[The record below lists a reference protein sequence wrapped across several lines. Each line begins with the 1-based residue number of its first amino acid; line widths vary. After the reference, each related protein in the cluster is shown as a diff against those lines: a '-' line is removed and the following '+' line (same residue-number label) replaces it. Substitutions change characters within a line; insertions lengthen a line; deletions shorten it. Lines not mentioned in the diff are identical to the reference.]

1 MKKHGTGFFWKA
13 ITLFGIAAFALS
25 ACGGGGGSSSTG
37 GGSSAVISGTAA
49 AGAAIIGTATI
60 KDSSVPPKTKSVAI
74 AADGKYSI
82 DVSGL
87 TGPFM
92 LRADGEVGGRQYSL
106 FSAATSADVNGT
118 INITPLTDL
127 IVANIAGDI
136 AANYYNAANFGGITK
151 AELDA
156 QIATVTAQ
164 LLPVLTSLGLDNSI
178 NLLRTSFNSDH
189 TGMDAVMDVLKV
201 SVDETT
207 LEATILNVINNSSIT
222 QDLAT
227 NSITGTLDGT
237 GVADGVTT
245 LQQVVDTFTAF
256 SNLYA
261 TGLPTPAQIG
271 ALGLFDNTNFLSDG
285 QSYAEFVTDVTTNA
299 PVGLNFTNITLV
311 SAGTDNMVIHFTVM
325 DGSRINSDE
334 EWLFKKDATTGKY
347 LAWGNGRHVGTWLNA
362 KAEYQPSAPA
372 GQQIRTGLVLDLE
385 DSHLFLGGNGV
396 AVITGPGGVN
406 ETFVYDISSSY
417 FRRLA
422 APYSGPLIPLDDS
435 QIALIP
441 DVNATYTINL
451 YDNTA
456 GAMTLKETYTET
468 IRKRPYLN
476 SALTPASFPTVTGRT
491 PATLVGFTGGTVSAT
506 WTLPAGLQANYY
518 YVWMSGAGNNATEEK
533 QLNAGDLS
541 GSVMFT
547 PLGWTA
553 TIGGIS
559 VGTHDSYGREVM
571 IGVMN

>member
-1 MKKHGTGFFWKA
+1 MKKHGPGFFLKA
-13 ITLFGIAAFALS
+13 ITLFGIAVFALS
-25 ACGGGGGSSSTG
+25 ACGGGGG
-37 GGSSAVISGTAA
+37 GGSSSGSGTVISGTAA

-60 KDSSVPPKTKSVAI
+60 KDSSVPPKTKSVPI

-87 TGPFM
+87 TAPFM
-92 LRADGEVGGRQYSL
+92 LRADGDVGGRRYSL

-136 AANYYNAANFGGITK
+136 AANYYNADNFSGITK

-207 LEATILNVINNSSIT
+207 QIATILNVINNSSVT
-222 QDLAT
+222 QNIVT

-237 GVADGVTT
+237 GVAAGVTT

-261 TGLPTPAQIG
+261 AGLPTPAQID
-271 ALGLFDNTNFLSDG
+271 ALGLFDNTNYLSDG
-285 QSYAEFVTDVTTNA
+285 QSYSEFMTDLTTDA
-299 PVGLNFTNITLV
+299 PVGLTFTNITLV

-325 DGSRINSDE
+325 AGSQVEADE

-347 LAWGNGRHVGTWLNA
+347 LARGNQRHVGAWLNA
-362 KAEYQPSAPA
+362 KAEYQPNAPQ
-372 GQQIRTGLVLDLE
+372 GQQIRTGLVLDLK
-385 DSHLFLGGNGV
+385 DPHLFLSGNGV

-406 ETFVYDISSSY
+406 ETYVNDIRSSH
-417 FRRLA
+417 FRRLL
-422 APYSGPLIPLDDS
+422 APGFGPLIPLNDP

-468 IRKRPYLN
+468 IGKRPILN
-476 SALTPASFPTVTGRT
+476 SALTPASFPTITGMT
-491 PATLVGFTGGTVSAT
+491 PSTAVGFTGGTVSAT
-506 WTLPAGLQANYY
+506 WTMPAGLGANYF
-518 YVWMSGAGNNATEEK
+518 YVYCGDGANSANEEK

-541 GSVMFT
+541 GSVSFT

-553 TIGGIS
+553 THGGIS
-559 VGTHDSYGREVM
+559 VGAHDIYGREVM
-571 IGVMN
+571 IGIGN